1 MIPLFVMLAAI
12 LVARGVGA
20 IGWQPLDDWQVATRL
35 GLAVM
40 FAFTAAAHFNSMRAD
55 LIRMVPPRLPYPAAL
70 VTLTGFA
77 ELAGA
82 VGLLVPGVARWAA
95 SPPTFTRRATAS
107 RFGADR
113 QHRSSRA
120 CRSSSCGLDFCGGPR
135 DSDPGMSL
143 LPRDHRRKGE
153 QSVTVLNTIGRTRLI
168 PLQQIVPEG
177 SARILLKLEYE
188 NPTGSMK
195 DRMAL
200 AMVEAAEA
208 DGRLRPGGSVVEYT
222 GGSTGVSLAFVC
234 AVKRIPLQIVTSDA
248 FSKEKRDHM
257 TALGARLTLVASPTG
272 GTTKALI
279 LEMIETA
286 RKLASAPGSYWTDQ
300 LNNTD
305 QLSSYERMAEEVWE
319 QTNGQVSAF
328 VQSVGTAGSLRGIS
342 TRLRAHNEAV
352 HIVAVEPEE
361 SAVLS
366 GRPSGSHKIEGIGAG
381 FIVPLWTET
390 LAHEIQTISTQ
401 EAMATARRLARHE
414 GIFAGTSTGGNVAV
428 ALRVAERLGP
438 DQTVVTL
445 AVDSGMKYLS
455 TALYAH
461 T

>member
-1 MIPLFVMLAAI
+1 M
-12 LVARGVGA
+12 
-20 IGWQPLDDWQVATRL
+20 
-35 GLAVM
+35 
-40 FAFTAAAHFNSMRAD
+40 
-55 LIRMVPPRLPYPAAL
+55 
-70 VTLTGFA
+70 
-77 ELAGA
+77 
-82 VGLLVPGVARWAA
+82 
-95 SPPTFTRRATAS
+95 
-107 RFGADR
+107 
-113 QHRSSRA
+113 
-120 CRSSSCGLDFCGGPR
+120 
-135 DSDPGMSL
+135 
-143 LPRDHRRKGE
+143 
-153 QSVTVLNTIGRTRLI
+153 TVLDTIGRTRLI
-168 PLQQIVPEG
+168 PLRHIVPEG

-234 AVKRIPLQIVTSDA
+234 AAKRIPLQIVTSEA
-248 FSKEKRDHM
+248 SSKEKRDHM

-272 GTTKALI
+272 ETTKALT

-286 RKLASAPGSYWTDQ
+286 RRLASAPGSYWTDQ

-305 QLSSYERMAEEVWE
+305 QLTSYERMGEEIWE

-366 GRPSGSHKIEGIGAG
+366 GRPSGSHKIEGTGAG
-381 FIVPLWTET
+381 FVVPLWTET
-390 LAHEIQTISTQ
+390 LADEIQTVSTRGSDGDRP
-401 EAMATARRLARHE
+401 APRPGGRHLCRHLHGSE
-414 GIFAGTSTGGNVAV
+414 CGG
-428 ALRVAERLGP
+428 RVAGRRASGTWP
-438 DQTVVTL
+438 DRGHGGGRFGDEVPEHGVVCPHL
-445 AVDSGMKYLS
+445 RAEAKKGMRTCRS
-455 TALYAH
+455 T
-461 T
+461 